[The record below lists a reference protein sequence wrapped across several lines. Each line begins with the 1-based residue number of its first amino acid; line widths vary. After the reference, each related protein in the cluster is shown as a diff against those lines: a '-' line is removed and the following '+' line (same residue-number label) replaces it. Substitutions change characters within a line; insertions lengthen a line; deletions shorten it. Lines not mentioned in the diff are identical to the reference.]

1 MSVTTPA
8 VTPPPQTAPAADP
21 AIFKILE
28 DGTVLY
34 KTYQQA
40 ANAKQVKTAQQGG
53 DTTKKLSQVKYGETY
68 LTKDGQVE
76 PYTLGRLAEFQFTGL
91 IVVLVVLVG
100 LSLIC
105 SLIGR
110 MITTLE
116 HRVPRLPATAPAIV
130 PSPSPAAASGIH
142 PGLTDQQLVVLL
154 TAAATEAIGGP
165 VRIAGFRPA
174 NNKGGSWAAQ
184 GRSELQAHRLK

>member
-1 MSVTTPA
+1 MSATTTAVTTP
-8 VTPPPQTAPAADP
+8 TPATAAADP
-21 AIFKILE
+21 AIFKVLE

-40 ANAKQVKTAQQGG
+40 AHAKQLKAAAQSGN
-53 DTTKKLSQVKYGETY
+53 TTKKLSQAKYGENH

-76 PYTLGRLAEFQFTGL
+76 PYTLGHLIEFQLTGL

-110 MITTLE
+110 LITTVE
-116 HRVPRLPATAPAIV
+116 KRVAGLPAVAPAIV
-130 PSPSPAAASGIH
+130 PTPSTAAAGGIH

-165 VRIAGFRPA
+165 VRIGSFRA
-174 NNKGGSWAAQ
+174 VNNRGGNWAAQ
-184 GRSELQAHRLK
+184 GRSELQTHRLK

>member
-1 MSVTTPA
+1 MSATTTPVTTPTAANPA
-8 VTPPPQTAPAADP
+8 VDP
-21 AIFKILE
+21 AIFKILD

-40 ANAKQVKTAQQGG
+40 AHAKQQKAATQSGN
-53 DTTKKLSQVKYGETY
+53 TTKKLSQAKFGENH
-68 LTKDGQVE
+68 LTKEGQVE
-76 PYTLGRLAEFQFTGL
+76 PYTLGHLIEFQLTGL

-110 MITTLE
+110 LIRAIE
-116 HRVPRLPATAPAIV
+116 RGKAELPAAAPVIA
-130 PSPSPAAASGIH
+130 PSPSPAATAGIH

-154 TAAATEAIGGP
+154 TAAATEVIGAP
-165 VRIAGFRPA
+165 VSIGSLRQI
-174 NNKGGSWAAQ
+174 NNRGGNWSAQ
-184 GRSELQAHRLK
+184 GRSELQTHRLK

>member
-1 MSVTTPA
+1 MSATTTA
-8 VTPPPQTAPAADP
+8 VTPPRADPASDP
-21 AIFKILE
+21 AIFKILD

-40 ANAKQVKTAQQGG
+40 ANAKQLKTARQGG

-76 PYTLGRLAEFQFTGL
+76 PYTLGRLVEFQFTGL

-110 MITTLE
+110 LIITLE
-116 HRVPRLPATAPAIV
+116 KKAPALPAAAPAIV
-130 PSPSPAAASGIH
+130 PPPSPATASDIH
-142 PGLTDQQLVVLL
+142 PGLTNQQLVVLL
-154 TAAATEAIGGP
+154 TAAATEAIGSP
-165 VRIAGFRPA
+165 VRIGSFRA
-174 NNKGGSWAAQ
+174 VNNRGGNWAAQ
-184 GRSELQAHRLK
+184 GRSELHTHRLK

>member
-1 MSVTTPA
+1 MSATTPA
-8 VTPPPQTAPAADP
+8 VTTPTPATLAADP
-21 AIFKILE
+21 AIFKVLE

-34 KTYQQA
+34 KTYRQA
-40 ANAKQVKTAQQGG
+40 AHAKQRKAATESG
-53 DTTKKLSQVKYGETY
+53 DATKKLSQVKYGDNY
-68 LTKDGQVE
+68 LAKDGQVA
-76 PYTLGRLAEFQFTGL
+76 PYTLGNLIEFQLTGL

-110 MITTLE
+110 LITTVDKK
-116 HRVPRLPATAPAIV
+116 VPGLPATAPAIV
-130 PSPSPAAASGIH
+130 PSPSPAPASGIH

-165 VRIAGFRPA
+165 VRIGSFRA
-174 NNKGGSWAAQ
+174 VNNRGGNWAAQ
-184 GRSELQAHRLK
+184 GRSELQSHRLK

>member
-8 VTPPPQTAPAADP
+8 VTPPPQIPPAADP

-40 ANAKQVKTAQQGG
+40 ANAKQVKTARQGG

-76 PYTLGRLAEFQFTGL
+76 PYTLGRLVEFQFTGL

-110 MITTLE
+110 LIIKLE
-116 HRVPRLPATAPAIV
+116 KRAPALPATAPAIV
-130 PSPSPAAASGIH
+130 PPPSPAAASGIH

-154 TAAATEAIGGP
+154 TAAATEAIGSP
-165 VRIAGFRPA
+165 VRIGSFRA
-174 NNKGGSWAAQ
+174 VNNRGDNWAAQ
-184 GRSELQAHRLK
+184 GRSELHTHRLK